1 MQSMG
6 LPYETYRLAF
16 TPGLVKQV
24 YEDRVIDVMLENKGK
39 YVHFRNNVDE
49 VDDKWWIP
57 SGHIFYSPN
66 IQDLPNTELT
76 FAKEHFFLPCRTE
89 DPLGNASNVIYDRH
103 NLLPQETH
111 SPLESQ
117 LENITSVITTD
128 KENKPIVAIDYRVL
142 QPWLIT
148 DSNDNRSAV
157 AFDILGIV
165 VGMAIMGKTSEKKG
179 DALNYF
185 DTTSSDYFE
194 PNLDDL
200 KNYIENPL
208 GNDPH
213 KILNNATTR
222 FVYDLHRYFK
232 SKDTA
237 SPHPN
242 VIYKI
247 TRETHFADLSLE
259 QAVKFNIVF
268 PILTVLEEKFKV
280 KFRLAKLMIQMLIQI

>member
-1 MQSMG
+1 M
-6 LPYETYRLAF
+6 
-16 TPGLVKQV
+16 
-24 YEDRVIDVMLENKGK
+24 
-39 YVHFRNNVDE
+39 
-49 VDDKWWIP
+49 
-57 SGHIFYSPN
+57 
-66 IQDLPNTELT
+66 
-76 FAKEHFFLPCRTE
+76 
-89 DPLGNASNVIYDRH
+89 GNASNVIYDRH

-232 SKDTA
+232 SKDLQ
-237 SPHPN
+237 
-242 VIYKI
+242 VLILMLYIKLLERLILQIYP
-247 TRETHFADLSLE
+247 LSKLL
-259 QAVKFNIVF
+259 KFNIVF